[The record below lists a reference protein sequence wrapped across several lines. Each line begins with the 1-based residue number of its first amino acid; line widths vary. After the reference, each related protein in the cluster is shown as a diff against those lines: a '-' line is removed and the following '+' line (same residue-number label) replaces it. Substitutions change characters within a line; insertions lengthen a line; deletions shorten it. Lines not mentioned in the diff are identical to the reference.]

1 MLSQIPDVSVN
12 IAKNILSKYISLK
25 NLIKCL
31 EEDENCLNNFEIN
44 LDNNKKRRIS
54 KKSVQ
59 NICIYLIKKDLTIN
73 MEIDNSEIETVSIV
87 NEQEENMEIDN

>member
-1 MLSQIPDVSVN
+1 MT
-12 IAKNILSKYISLK
+12 LK

-31 EEDENCLNNFEIN
+31 EEDENCLNNFEIS

-54 KKSVQ
+54 KKSIQ

-73 MEIDNSEIETVSIV
+73 MEIDNNETEYIET
-87 NEQEENMEIDN
+87 EHMEIDNNETEHMEIDN

>member
-12 IAKNILSKYISLK
+12 IATNILNKYNTLK

-31 EEDENCLNNFEIN
+31 EEDEYCLNNFEIT

-54 KKSVQ
+54 KKSIQ

-73 MEIDNSEIETVSIV
+73 METDNNEIEH
-87 NEQEENMEIDN
+87 MEIDN